1 MVQSVDGSP
10 FITLHHVRPVW
21 QNGTIRKFVTTVS
34 VGRLG
39 DLLEQELIWVDYD
52 YQRGIKITWDSEG
65 NEKKRE
71 PNVDWGRVD
80 EITQALLNGTLFGG
94 SLTWN
99 LRESEVKFEYD
110 ETHEEL
116 RILGGRPTIPDSNHR
131 HQAILK
137 ACKLVE
143 VTGMSFDL
151 NYEFPLLVEVL
162 PLDGERNLF
171 KEYNQL
177 GRPANPTRS
186 KWIDQADL
194 HNKLASRVMEDSG
207 LRGHVEVVRNTI
219 STNSPMV
226 VTFNTLAKG
235 VSEAFPDLDE
245 MNFQAYRKFLC
256 EFVDYLAKVR
266 PETGYLPLS
275 RRKGVRESSIGDS
288 GLVFGAYFRL
298 AGNLFIAKDWQSRLA
313 RLADKYSCTD
323 PADGGIWKGDLMGR
337 SNPLWRDTVLR
348 LNPKSGNRQIAN
360 RTETRAFVYDKLKS
374 MVGV

>member
-10 FITLHHVRPVW
+10 FITLNHVRPVM

-39 DLLEQELIWVDYD
+39 DLLEQGLIWVDYD
-52 YQRGIKITWDSEG
+52 YQRGIKITWDREG
-65 NEKKRE
+65 KEKRRE

-99 LRESEVKFEYD
+99 LRESEVKFEYN
-110 ETHEEL
+110 ETREEL
-116 RILGGRPTIPDSNHR
+116 KILGGRPTIPDSNHR

-162 PLDGERNLF
+162 PLDGEHGERSLF

-194 HNKLASRVMEDSG
+194 HNKLTSRVMEGSG

-245 MNFQAYRKFLC
+245 NNFEPCQKFLC
-256 EFVDYLAKVR
+256 EFVDYLATVR

-275 RRKGVRESSIGDS
+275 QRKGVRASSIGDS

-298 AGNLFIAKDWQSRLA
+298 AGNLFVAKDWKSCLDRLGNQYCGTA
-313 RLADKYSCTD
+313 
-323 PADGGIWKGDLMGR
+323 WQGDLMSR
-337 SNPLWRDTVLR
+337 LNPLWFDTVLT
-348 LNPKSGNRQIAN
+348 LNPKTGTRQITN
-360 RTETRAFVYDKLKS
+360 RTDTRAFVYETLKS
-374 MVGV
+374 VAGV